1 MSPDPAAG
9 TEVRGTAAPA
19 VEDLFTGGRGNG
31 RLMAAVDWA
40 ATPVGPVE
48 KWPAS
53 LRYAIRTVL
62 ASRFPMILTW
72 GPEFTQFYNDG
83 YATLIGAKHP
93 AALGGDLRVTQ
104 AEHWSSLQ
112 GPIEHAMATREPTW
126 IPQLLLLL
134 ERAGYREETYFTVS
148 HAPAFGDAGE
158 VAGMHAVCTE
168 VTRQVVAERRQEL
181 MYEVSSA
188 ADRRED
194 EDDVA
199 VQVCRAL
206 GSDPLDVPF
215 AAVYLTEDD
224 GSRLRRVATCGVDAD
239 RLPGAAGDV
248 TDLDGIDAAALGVTG
263 GPFADPVTDAVVLPL
278 TGGSGREPVGA
289 LLVGVSPAR
298 ALDAEYRTF
307 HELLAGQVA
316 GAVVDA
322 RAYAS
327 ERARAEALAELDR
340 AKTTFFADVSHELR
354 TPLTLLLGPI
364 ADALAESGAEL
375 PPGVHDQLTMALRNG
390 QRLQRLVND
399 LLEFVSIEAG
409 RTAPVRVAT
418 DLAADTAELAGVLRA
433 AAERAGLTLTVE
445 CPPLPRP
452 AAVDPRMWEKI
463 VLNLVANAVKYTFV
477 GGITVTLAAED
488 DQVVL
493 EVADTGVGIPADELP
508 SLFDRFHRV
517 ADSPARSR
525 EGTGLGL
532 ALVRELAELHGGT
545 VAVRSR
551 PGVGSTFTVR
561 LPSGEPDTDAAPPT
575 TTAAVRAAALTPWDD
590 DPGRQ
595 ARAADPADP
604 LGTVLVVD
612 DNADMRAYLTRLL
625 SPSWVVRT
633 AADGSQ
639 ALRDATA
646 HRPDVVLT
654 DVMMPGLD
662 GFALLKALRDDPGTR
677 TVPVVMLT
685 ARAGQEAAVEGFDAG
700 VDDYLPKPFES
711 AELLARLRSV
721 LQRARGRRQAGP
733 PPGRPAGTAPRP
745 AAPPPPRP
753 RSGEPTSLPHVPEP
767 PPAPAEQEPGV
778 VSRTWRFPSRAASI
792 PPLRRALWALLAD
805 VGVDEDRAYDLVLA
819 ACEAATNAIEHAQ
832 HPTEPVVD
840 VRVTVHDGAVEIAVH
855 DTGQWRERTSSMD
868 RGRGSMLMSA
878 FADVTAVPGPS
889 GTTVTIRS
897 PRPGEPTGP

>member
-1 MSPDPAAG
+1 MAPDPAVG
-9 TEVRGTAAPA
+9 TEAGGVGAPA
-19 VEDLFTGGRGNG
+19 PADVFAGGSENG
-31 RLMAAVDWA
+31 RLMAGVDWA
-40 ATPVGPVE
+40 STPVGPVE
-48 KWPAS
+48 TWPAS

-72 GPEFTQFYNDG
+72 GPEYTQFYNDA

-93 AALGGDLRVTQ
+93 GALGEDLRITLAEGWAALKEPVER
-104 AEHWSSLQ
+104 
-112 GPIEHAMATREPTW
+112 AMTTREASW

-148 HAPAFGDAGE
+148 HAPAFGDDGE

-181 MYEVSSA
+181 LHEVSTA
-188 ADRRED
+188 TDRRED
-194 EDDVA
+194 EDDLA
-199 VQVCRAL
+199 AQVCAAL
-206 GSDPLDVPF
+206 ADDPLDVPF
-215 AAVYLTEDD
+215 AAVYLTD
-224 GSRLRRVATCGVDAD
+224 GDGPRLRRVSACGLDAG
-239 RLPGAAGDV
+239 RLPTSAADVRDLGSVAAAG
-248 TDLDGIDAAALGVTG
+248 LGVTG
-263 GPFADPVTDAVVLPL
+263 GPFDDPVTDAVVLPL
-278 TGGSGREPVGA
+278 TGGTGRGPVGA

-298 ALDAEYRTF
+298 RLDAEYRTF

-316 GAVVDA
+316 AAVVDA
-322 RAYAS
+322 RAYAG

-340 AKTTFFADVSHELR
+340 AKTTFFANVSHELR

-364 ADALAESGAEL
+364 SDALAESGGDL
-375 PPGVHDQLTMALRNG
+375 PAGVHDQLAMALRNG

-433 AAERAGLTLTVE
+433 AAERAGLTLTVD
-445 CPPLPRP
+445 CPPLGRP

-477 GGITVTLAAED
+477 GGISVTLTAED
-488 DQVVL
+488 GEVVL
-493 EVADTGVGIPADELP
+493 RVSDTGVGIPAAELP
-508 SLFDRFHRV
+508 ALFDRFHRV
-517 ADSPARSR
+517 VDSPARSR

-532 ALVRELAELHGGT
+532 ALVRELTELHGGT
-545 VAVRSR
+545 VAVESR
-551 PGVGSTFTVR
+551 PGAGSTFTVR
-561 LPSGEPDTDAAPPT
+561 LPFGEPDTDAPPPP

-590 DPGRQ
+590 DP
-595 ARAADPADP
+595 ARHLRTADDADP

-612 DNADMRAYLTRLL
+612 DNADMRSYLTRLL
-625 SPSWVVRT
+625 APWWTVRT
-633 AADGSQ
+633 AADGEQ
-639 ALRDATA
+639 ALHDVRTA
-646 HRPDVVLT
+646 RPDIVLT

-662 GFALLKALRDDPGTR
+662 GFALLKALRSDPVTG

-711 AELLARLRSV
+711 AELLARLRAV
-721 LQRARGRRQAGP
+721 LERSRGRRETG
-733 PPGRPAGTAPRP
+733 APV
-745 AAPPPPRP
+745 AATRALPPPPPRP
-753 RSGEPTSLPHVPEP
+753 RTGEPASLAHASP
-767 PPAPAEQEPGV
+767 PPPVRPG
-778 VSRTWRFPSRAASI
+778 SDDGALTETLRFPSTSASI
-792 PPLRRALWALLAD
+792 PPLRRRLRSLLAEAGLD
-805 VGVDEDRAYDLVLA
+805 DDRAYDLVLA
-819 ACEAATNAIEHAQ
+819 TCEAATNAIEHAQ
-832 HPTEPVVD
+832 SPAEPVITVGLT
-840 VRVTVHDGAVEIAVH
+840 VRDGAVEVVVH

-878 FADVTAVPGPS
+878 FADVTVVPGPS

-897 PRPGEPTGP
+897 PRPGS